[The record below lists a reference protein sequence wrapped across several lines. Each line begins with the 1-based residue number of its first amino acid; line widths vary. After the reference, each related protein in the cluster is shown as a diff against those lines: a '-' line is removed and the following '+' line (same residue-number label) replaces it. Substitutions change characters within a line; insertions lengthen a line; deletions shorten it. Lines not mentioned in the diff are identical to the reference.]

1 MQLSVVNNIPLN
13 FCLEVFD
20 LDLFARVAFIQMDS
34 LKLMLFSLMLWKKL
48 QRFLMIVL
56 CSLLDYQTLLEHL
69 TSNIILVLCSS
80 LDEFVTLPLS

>member
-80 LDEFVTLPLS
+80 LDEFVTLRLS

>member
-1 MQLSVVNNIPLN
+1 MQLSVVNNIQLN

-20 LDLFARVAFIQMDS
+20 LDLFARVVFIQMDS

-69 TSNIILVLCSS
+69 SFNIILVLCSS
-80 LDEFVTLPLS
+80 LD